1 MKKELGMSNAPELGP
16 QRGSTAYVYALAAA
30 AALGGLLFGYD
41 TGVISGVIGF
51 LTERFRLDEVT
62 QGWAVSNV
70 LIGCMIGASVA
81 GTLSDRFGR
90 KKMLIVAAVLFA
102 VSAVTSALPR
112 NLTEFVIARMI
123 GGVGVG
129 MASMLS
135 PLYIAEVS
143 PADIRGR
150 LISLN
155 QITIITGML
164 FVCTVNWLIASPDPE
179 NVSWNVQIGWRW
191 MLASETLPAL
201 VFLVALFF
209 VPESP
214 RWLTKQGR
222 KDEALAILTRIGGL
236 QRAEAQ
242 MQEIEETIA
251 HEGARFRE
259 LLRPG
264 IRAALVI
271 AVILAVLQQITGINA
286 VMYYSP
292 EIFKRADVSAS
303 MALLLAAAIQV
314 VNLLFTFVAIW
325 TVDRLGRKPLLMC
338 AAAAM
343 GVSLVLLGA
352 AFYCHL
358 PVWCI
363 VILIFAYVASF
374 GMAMGPVVWVVLA
387 EFFPTRTR
395 GRAMSVA
402 IFALWVACFTL
413 SQTVPWMFENMG
425 EAGTFWTYALMCAV
439 TFVFVGQFVPETK
452 GKTLEEIEK
461 TWTRSSP

>member
-1 MKKELGMSNAPELGP
+1 MTNNSQDLGP
-16 QRGSTAYVYALAAA
+16 PNGSQHGSTAYVCALAMA

-51 LTERFRLDEVT
+51 LTTRFQLDEVT

-70 LIGCMIGASVA
+70 LIGCMIGASLA

-90 KKMLIVAAVLFA
+90 KTILIVAAILFA
-102 VSAVTSALPR
+102 ISAVASALPR

-143 PADIRGR
+143 PANIRGR
-150 LISLN
+150 LVSLN
-155 QITIITGML
+155 QVTIIVGFI
-164 FVCTVNWLIASPDPE
+164 FVCGVNWLIASPE
-179 NVSWNVQIGWRW
+179 NQYWNVQTGWRW
-191 MLASETLPAL
+191 MLASETLPAMI
-201 VFLVALFF
+201 FLVALFF

-222 KDEALAILTRIGGL
+222 KDEALRILTRIGGL
-236 QRAEAQ
+236 QRAEMQ
-242 MQEIEETIA
+242 MCEIEEAIS
-251 HEGARFRE
+251 HEGARFCE

-271 AVILAVLQQITGINA
+271 AVILAILQQFTGINA
-286 VMYYSP
+286 IAYYSP
-292 EIFKRADVSAS
+292 EIFKRADISVSLS
-303 MALLLAAAIQV
+303 LLLAAGIQV
-314 VNLLFTFVAIW
+314 VNLVFTFIAIYM
-325 TVDRLGRKPLLMC
+325 VDRVGRKPLLMC
-338 AAAAM
+338 TSAAM

-352 AFYCHL
+352 AFYWHL
-358 PVWCI
+358 PVWWI

-402 IFALWVACFTL
+402 IFALWVACFML
-413 SQTVPWMFENMG
+413 SQTVPWMFKNIG
-425 EAGTFWTYALMCAV
+425 EAGTFWTYAVMCAV
-439 TFVFVGQFVPETK
+439 TFFFVSRFVPETK

-461 TWTRSSP
+461 TWTR

>member
-1 MKKELGMSNAPELGP
+1 MKNNSPY
-16 QRGSTAYVYALAAA
+16 GSTVYVCVLATV

-51 LTERFRLDEVT
+51 LTTRFQLNEVM

-70 LIGCMIGASVA
+70 LIGCMVGASVA

-90 KKMLIVAAVLFA
+90 KKMLIVAAILFA
-102 VSAVTSALPR
+102 ISAVASALPR

-123 GGVGVG
+123 GGMGVG

-135 PLYIAEVS
+135 PLYIAEIS
-143 PADIRGR
+143 PANIRGR
-150 LISLN
+150 LVSLN
-155 QITIITGML
+155 QITIIVGML
-164 FVCTVNWLIASPDPE
+164 FVCVVNWIVASPE
-179 NVSWNVQIGWRW
+179 NMAWNVESGWRW
-191 MLASETLPAL
+191 MLASETLPAII
-201 VFLVALFF
+201 FLVALFF

-222 KDEALAILTRIGGL
+222 KEEALAILTKIGGH
-236 QRAEAQ
+236 QRAEQQ
-242 MQEIEETIA
+242 MKEISEAIA

-264 IRAALVI
+264 IRVAIII
-271 AVILAVLQQITGINA
+271 AIVLAVLQQISGINA

-292 EIFKRADVSAS
+292 EIFKRANVSES
-303 MALLLAAAIQV
+303 QALLLAAAIQV
-314 VNLLFTFVAIW
+314 VNLLFTLFAIW
-325 TVDRLGRKPLLMC
+325 AVDRLGRKPLLML
-338 AAAAM
+338 ASAAM

-352 AFYCHL
+352 AFYL
-358 PVWCI
+358 QLSVWWI
-363 VILIFAYVASF
+363 ALFMFAYVASF
-374 GMAMGPVVWVVLA
+374 GAAMGPVVWVVLS

-413 SQTVPWMFENMG
+413 SQTVPWMFKHIG
-425 EAGTFWTYALMCAV
+425 EAGTFWTYAVVCV
-439 TFVFVGQFVPETK
+439 ITFVFVGRFVPETK
-452 GKTLEEIEK
+452 GKSLEEIEK
-461 TWTRSSP
+461 IWTRRSE

>member
-1 MKKELGMSNAPELGP
+1 VSDNPQDLGTSNGS
-16 QRGSTAYVYALAAA
+16 QHGSTAYVCALAAA

-41 TGVISGVIGF
+41 TGVIAGVIGF
-51 LTERFRLDEVT
+51 LTERFELDEVM

-70 LIGCMIGASVA
+70 LIGCMMGASVA

-90 KKMLIVAAVLFA
+90 KKMLIVAAILFA
-102 VSAVTSALPR
+102 VSAVASALPR

-129 MASMLS
+129 MASILS

-143 PADIRGR
+143 PANIRGR

-164 FVCTVNWLIASPDPE
+164 FVSTVNWLVASPE
-179 NVSWNVQIGWRW
+179 NVSWNVQTGWRW
-191 MLASETLPAL
+191 MLASESLPA
-201 VFLVALFF
+201 VIFLAALFF

-222 KDEALAILTRIGGL
+222 KDEALAILTRIGGR
-236 QRAEAQ
+236 QRAEIQ
-242 MQEIEETIA
+242 MQEIAEAIS

-264 IRAALVI
+264 IRAALII
-271 AVILAVLQQITGINA
+271 AVILAILQQITGINA

-303 MALLLAAAIQV
+303 LALLLAAGVQV

-325 TVDRLGRKPLLMC
+325 AVDRVGRKPLLMC
-338 AAAAM
+338 TSAAM
-343 GVSLVLLGA
+343 GVSLLLLGA
-352 AFYCHL
+352 AFYFHMS
-358 PVWCI
+358 VWWI
-363 VILIFAYVASF
+363 VFLIFAYVASF

-402 IFALWVACFTL
+402 IFALWVACFTI
-413 SQTVPWMFENMG
+413 SQTVPWMFENIG
-425 EAGTFWTYALMCAV
+425 EAGTFWTYAVMCVV
-439 TFVFVGQFVPETK
+439 TFFFVGQFVPETK

-461 TWTRSSP
+461 SWTKAGS